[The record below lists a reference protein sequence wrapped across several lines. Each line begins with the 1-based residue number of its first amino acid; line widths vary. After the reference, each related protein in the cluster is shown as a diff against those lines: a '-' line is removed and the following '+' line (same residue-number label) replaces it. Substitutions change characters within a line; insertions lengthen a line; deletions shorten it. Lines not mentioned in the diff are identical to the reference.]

1 MFFRQPENETYFD
14 AVKIFI
20 CKANKGLRSNQV
32 EVSTSR
38 KVKLKPYNT
47 MKKLLIFALML
58 IFAAVVAW
66 LCTGTG
72 LGSWQNPH
80 TLDATLLSLRLPR
93 IFNAL
98 LVGLSLSVAGA
109 ALQALFENPL
119 ADPGL
124 IGTSGGAA
132 LGVVLVLSLGF
143 IGIGIPLAAFSGS
156 LIVCIFVL
164 FAHRLFGG
172 GKAGLLI
179 IGFIISAFCSAV
191 VSLILFLSDDFV
203 LRSAMTWLAGSLAE
217 AGFVSP
223 IYAATSM
230 FLGLCLLI
238 PMGRHLDI
246 LLLGEDTAISMGIK
260 VYKIRA
266 LAVTGA
272 ALLTGAAVSLS
283 GMIGFVGMMIPNL
296 MAVIFRGSRTKI
308 MLLSAYVG
316 ALFLLITD
324 TAARTVAY
332 PVDLPVGIVISLIGA
347 PFFVWLFAMSIKRSG
362 V

>member
-1 MFFRQPENETYFD
+1 MIKKFSLILLFFFFTP
-14 AVKIFI
+14 FI
-20 CKANKGLRSNQV
+20 I
-32 EVSTSR
+32 
-38 KVKLKPYNT
+38 Y
-47 MKKLLIFALML
+47 
-58 IFAAVVAW
+58 
-66 LCTGTG
+66 LCAGIG
-72 LGSWQNPH
+72 LGTWQNPLAMDE
-80 TLDATLLSLRLPR
+80 TLMALRLPR
-93 IFNAL
+93 VFNAL

-143 IGIGIPLAAFSGS
+143 IGVSVPLAAFSGS
-156 LIVCIFVL
+156 LIVCVIVL
-164 FAHRLFGG
+164 LAHRLFGG

-179 IGFIISAFCSAV
+179 IGFIISSFCSAV
-191 VSLILFLSDDFV
+191 VGLVLFLSDDFI
-203 LRSAMTWLAGSLAE
+203 LRSAMTWLAGSLAQS
-217 AGFVSP
+217 GFVSP
-223 IYAATSM
+223 LYAAGSM
-230 FLGLCLLI
+230 LLGLIILI

-246 LLLGEDTAISMGIK
+246 LLLGEETAVSMGIK
-260 VYKIRA
+260 VFKIRA

-296 MAVIFRGSRTKI
+296 MAVVFRGQRTKI
-308 MLLSAYVG
+308 MLLSAWAG

-324 TAARTVAY
+324 TASRTVVY
-332 PVDLPVGIVISLIGA
+332 PVDLPVGIVIALIGA
-347 PFFVWLFAMSIKRSG
+347 PFFVWLFAMSLRRNG